1 MVDGHVYAYKIER
14 ICSHLTFCR
23 WTVCVLWLQLL
34 RKRKI
39 LTSPDMRASEYRSIA
54 FSPDS
59 KYLATLGSAPDWTL
73 TYWHWEKS
81 KALAISHTGH
91 PVSAGPVE
99 QVPLVAAK
107 LFHVTYTY
115 VNVK

>member
-1 MVDGHVYAYKIER
+1 
-14 ICSHLTFCR
+14 
-23 WTVCVLWLQLL
+23 
-34 RKRKI
+34 
-39 LTSPDMRASEYRSIA
+39 MRASEYRSIA